1 LRIISQ
7 IIEVVDSI
15 VNPESNQIL
24 ILQPHLMKNLKAK
37 FRDEGKNKRVYKTSR
52 TSKLKIV
59 NPENDEHI
67 IEPNLQSQ
75 YRSDD
80 GIHKSTHFTIITVLR
95 NSLHQ

>member
-1 LRIISQ
+1 
-7 IIEVVDSI
+7 
-15 VNPESNQIL
+15 
-24 ILQPHLMKNLKAK
+24 MKNLKAK

-80 GIHKSTHFTIITVLR
+80 GIHQSTHFTIVTVLR
-95 NSLHQ
+95 NRLHQRTHVYHSFNMQRMFAICHVGF